1 MYSLS
6 AATKGDSPTV
16 IGGCHSCDHIYIIIT
31 MYSLIAATKGDS
43 STVTGGCHSCD
54 HMVVRFTITYA
65 ISAYHHL
72 KSLNPVYGSVLET
85 TLSDKVC

>member
-1 MYSLS
+1 MYSLL
-6 AATKGDSPTV
+6 AATKGDSP
-16 IGGCHSCDHIYIIIT
+16 
-31 MYSLIAATKGDS
+31 
-43 STVTGGCHSCD
+43 TVTGGCHSCD